1 MRRTIIAANWK
12 LNMLRHE
19 AQNFLATFREHW
31 GGETSGAGP
40 EIVIAPPF
48 TALDTVARALAEC
61 EVALAGQNVFF
72 ESSGAFTGE
81 ISPAMLQDAGCRY
94 CIVGHSERR
103 ALFGETDQT
112 ISRKAQA
119 LLAAGVRPIICV
131 GETLEEREAG
141 NTRAVLAAQ
150 LDGSLD
156 RLEPEK
162 AGDIVLAYEPVW
174 AIGTGRTA
182 TPEQAQET
190 HAFLRA
196 HLQAGSMG
204 DQAKNLRIQ
213 YGGSVKPDNIRAL
226 MAQPDID
233 GALVGG
239 ASLQPETY
247 ARIVCFDQ
255 PDNKPS

>member
-19 AQNFLATFREHW
+19 AREFLATFRADW
-31 GGETSGAGP
+31 DTETRANGP

-48 TALDTVARALAEC
+48 TALETVARALADC
-61 EVALAGQNVFF
+61 DVAIAGQNVFF

-81 ISPAMLQDAGCRY
+81 ISPTMLHDAGCQY

-112 ISRKAQA
+112 ISRKASA
-119 LLAAGVRPIICV
+119 LLAAGVRPIVCV
-131 GETLEEREAG
+131 GETLEERETG
-141 NTRAVLAAQ
+141 KTRDVLASQ
-150 LDGSLD
+150 LEGSLN
-156 RLEPEK
+156 RLGAEN
-162 AGDIVLAYEPVW
+162 ARDIVLAYEPVW

-190 HAFLRA
+190 HAFIRA
-196 HLQAGSMG
+196 HLQAGPLG

-239 ASLQPETY
+239 ASLRPDSF
-247 ARIVCFDQ
+247 ARIACFDQ
-255 PDNKPS
+255 PENTPS

>member
-19 AQNFLATFREHW
+19 ARDFLAAFRAEW
-31 GGETSGAGP
+31 GP
-40 EIVIAPPF
+40 ETRETGPEVVIAPPF
-48 TALDTVARALAEC
+48 TALETVARALTDC
-61 EVALAGQNVFF
+61 DVALAGQNVYF

-81 ISPAMLQDAGCRY
+81 ISPAMLKDAGCRY

-112 ISRKAQA
+112 VSRKAHA
-119 LLAAGVRPIICV
+119 LLADGVRPIICV
-131 GETLEEREAG
+131 GETLEERETG
-141 NTRAVLAAQ
+141 KTQDVLASQ

-162 AGDIVLAYEPVW
+162 ARDIVLAYEPVW

-182 TPEQAQET
+182 TPEQAQAM
-190 HAFLRA
+190 HAFIRA
-196 HLQAGSMG
+196 HLQAGPLG

-239 ASLQPETY
+239 ASLHANSF
-247 ARIVCFDQ
+247 ARIACFDQ
-255 PDNKPS
+255 PENTPS